1 MEQVIPKLL
10 IPNFR
15 NRMATQ
21 VLLATKGLILLNFAV
36 QHRHLIITTTNHPI
50 SADLCRG
57 GTVAAPAWP
66 TPMQL
71 DINNILF
78 ILMINYGDSSY
89 LYTPFPLISKAVAD
103 LGYHIR
109 GQNLVN

>member
-1 MEQVIPKLL
+1 
-10 IPNFR
+10 
-15 NRMATQ
+15 MATQ

-36 QHRHLIITTTNHPI
+36 QHRHLINTTTNHRI

-71 DINNILF
+71 DINNVLF

-89 LYTPFPLISKAVAD
+89 IFTLLSP
-103 LGYHIR
+103 
-109 GQNLVN
+109 NLESSGESRVSHQGGKIW